1 MEIVIVTG
9 FLIFAFWSLNAQFVA
24 WDKPKEVEPAPADPN
39 ASVLVTY
46 APCDPLE
53 LIPVAHG
60 YEVELAQQAGL
71 LLAMTP
77 GSKGA
82 YLPAWFVETY
92 VELAALSVPRQDVL
106 NAVRQGEKAT
116 RALLERHIARLRGA
130 ERDTT
135 LDNMTNEIASRK
147 AKETP

>member
-1 MEIVIVTG
+1 MTYVLATLVI
-9 FLIFAFWSLNAQFVA
+9 LAAFWMLNTQFVV
-24 WDKPKEVEPAPADPN
+24 WDTPKAPEPSDPN
-39 ASVLVTY
+39 ASVFVTY
-46 APCDPLE
+46 PPCEPLE
-53 LIPVAHG
+53 LVPVAHG

-116 RALLERHIARLRGA
+116 RALLERHIAKLRGA

-135 LDNMTNEIASRK
+135 LDNMTSEIASRK
-147 AKETP
+147 AKETT